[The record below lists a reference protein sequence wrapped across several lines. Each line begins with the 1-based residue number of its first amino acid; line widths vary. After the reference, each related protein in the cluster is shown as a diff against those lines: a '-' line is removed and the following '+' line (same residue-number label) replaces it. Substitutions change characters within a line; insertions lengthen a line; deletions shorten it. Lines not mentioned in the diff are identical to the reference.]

1 MPHYSAKQSQALA
14 TKPISQ
20 LLWSFAVPSIIA
32 TSANSLYYFCD
43 TIFVG
48 NHSGFYAIA
57 GMAITFPL
65 TNIITAFGTLAR
77 VGATT
82 QASIYMGRN
91 MQRAVH
97 EVLGNGL
104 FLNISFAVLLTLL
117 GISFLEPLLS
127 FFGAS
132 PVTMP
137 YAKPYMYFL
146 LLGTLPNFIFQL
158 LCNMIRSTGHP
169 SYAMYTQLLAVILN
183 VLLDGLFIF
192 VLDMGIK
199 GAALGTIVAQLLAMF
214 FLLPY
219 FFNKKNYLFFSKSI
233 FNISADHIRDILGV
247 GVSPFLSNLSGC
259 LIVTLVL
266 LSLLFYGGDM
276 YISAYGI
283 THRITQLLI
292 MMVVGFSQGLQPIVG
307 YNMGAGAF
315 RRVRQ
320 AVHQSILIVTVLAT
334 IGYTLIALFPGFLV
348 RLFVSE
354 YEFFDICIPALRIS
368 LFTLPLVGSQLVA
381 VAFFQSIRKAKLSA
395 FISLSRQLCCLLPLL
410 LILPDSIGVT
420 GVWWSMSLSDFFS
433 VVLSWIL
440 LNRML
445 KRLESIH
452 FRRRR
457 S

>member
-1 MPHYSAKQSQALA
+1 
-14 TKPISQ
+14 
-20 LLWSFAVPSIIA
+20 
-32 TSANSLYYFCD
+32 
-43 TIFVG
+43 
-48 NHSGFYAIA
+48 
-57 GMAITFPL
+57 
-65 TNIITAFGTLAR
+65 
-77 VGATT
+77 
-82 QASIYMGRN
+82 
-91 MQRAVH
+91 
-97 EVLGNGL
+97 
-104 FLNISFAVLLTLL
+104 
-117 GISFLEPLLS
+117 
-127 FFGAS
+127 
-132 PVTMP
+132 
-137 YAKPYMYFL
+137 
-146 LLGTLPNFIFQL
+146 
-158 LCNMIRSTGHP
+158 
-169 SYAMYTQLLAVILN
+169 
-183 VLLDGLFIF
+183 
-192 VLDMGIK
+192 
-199 GAALGTIVAQLLAMF
+199 
-214 FLLPY
+214 
-219 FFNKKNYLFFSKSI
+219 
-233 FNISADHIRDILGV
+233 
-247 GVSPFLSNLSGC
+247 
-259 LIVTLVL
+259 
-266 LSLLFYGGDM
+266 M

-320 AVHQSILIVTVLAT
+320 AVHQSIFIVTVLAT